1 MKGATESRHR
11 PVTLLHLSTQL
22 LHRDEAAHTQ
32 DKVVHKLI
40 TGLRVQQSPHHLG
53 RLARVHLLDVAL
65 NVAQHVVGV
74 QVVCQVTHHVKP
86 VTHIDQRPAG
96 QQCNQFESTV
106 T

>member
-1 MKGATESRHR
+1 MMSAIGSRHG
-11 PVTLLHLSTQL
+11 PVALLHLSAQL
-22 LHRDEAAHTQ
+22 LHRDEATHTE
-32 DKVVHKLI
+32 DEVVHKLV

-53 RLARVHLLDVAL
+53 CLARVHLLDVAL

-86 VTHIDQRPAG
+86 VTHIDQRPAD